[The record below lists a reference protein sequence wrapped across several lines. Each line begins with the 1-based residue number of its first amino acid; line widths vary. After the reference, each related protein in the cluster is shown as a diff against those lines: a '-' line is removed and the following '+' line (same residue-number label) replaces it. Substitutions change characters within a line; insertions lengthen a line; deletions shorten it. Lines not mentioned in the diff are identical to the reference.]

1 MDLGNGGTA
10 AYDAA
15 TGAATTETSTAW
27 VSNASTIAVGNGST
41 TTRQITGVA
50 AGSEDTGAV
59 NLAQLKTVS
68 ALAAK
73 HTTVSVGSQKATSD
87 GTTVKGGNLEM
98 VRTTKDGQTNYDV
111 SLNKDIVLGQQ
122 EEHKGGSIVVNS
134 VGTFKKYNSDGS
146 SEEYPVKEAVKIDG
160 TTVTVSRHDGSD
172 ADNDQRRHHLPEG

>member
-27 VSNASTIAVGNGST
+27 VSNASAIAVGNGST

-50 AGSEDTGAV
+50 AGSEDTDAV

-98 VRTTKDGQTNYDV
+98 VRTTKDG
-111 SLNKDIVLGQQ
+111 
-122 EEHKGGSIVVNS
+122 
-134 VGTFKKYNSDGS
+134 
-146 SEEYPVKEAVKIDG
+146 
-160 TTVTVSRHDGSD
+160 
-172 ADNDQRRHHLPEG
+172 